1 MRATEPRDAE
11 PSEDDSYLLCERVLV
26 AVTGSPAALTMPQ
39 TVLLMRQS
47 LAREVRVMMS
57 RSACRFL
64 PPYTMRLFAGSW
76 VHTETHRASDDALI
90 PHLDLTA
97 DIDLLLVMPATANAL
112 AKAAHGIC
120 DDLVSTAIVASPAP
134 VVLVPAMNE
143 TMWRSAA
150 VRRNVESATS
160 LGYTVVDPTI
170 GTQLSDLNPAVGVM
184 PPLEH
189 ILDQLVAVT
198 KGARAGREPAGPLA
212 TAGRRAT
219 DETRRGAR

>member
-1 MRATEPRDAE
+1 MPPTEPT
-11 PSEDDSYLLCERVLV
+11 EDVPLLCERVLV

-47 LAREVRVMMS
+47 LVREVRVVMS
-57 RSACRFL
+57 RNACRFL
-64 PPYTMRLFAGSW
+64 RPYVMRLFAGSW
-76 VHTETHRASDDALI
+76 VHTGTHRAAGGALI

-97 DIDLLLVMPATANAL
+97 DVDLMLVMPATANAI

-120 DDLVSTAIVASPAP
+120 DDLVSTAIVACPAP

-150 VRRNVESATS
+150 VRRNVEAATA

-189 ILDQLVAVT
+189 ILDQLIAVT
-198 KGARAGREPAGPLA
+198 GASGRGRPPEGSLPA
-212 TAGRRAT
+212 AGRRAT
-219 DETRRGAR
+219 TDEARRGAR